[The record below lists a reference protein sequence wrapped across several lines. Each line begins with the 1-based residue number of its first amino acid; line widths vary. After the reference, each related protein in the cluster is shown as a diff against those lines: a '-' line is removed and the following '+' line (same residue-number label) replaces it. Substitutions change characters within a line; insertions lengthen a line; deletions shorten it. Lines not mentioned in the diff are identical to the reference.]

1 MSNNKQSKNITIVY
15 WSFIMLFCLFMFIDG
30 AAGVARVQA
39 AKEALVHLGYPE
51 YLLTIVGIAKILGSF
66 AIIQNKF
73 KAVKEWAFAGF
84 TINALGAFG
93 SRFFVGDTGFLLFFP
108 VFLVGYTL
116 VAYYIWKKFENK
128 DTNML
133 L

>member
-1 MSNNKQSKNITIVY
+1 MTNIKQSKLITIIY
-15 WSFIMLFCLFMFIDG
+15 WSFIVIFSLFMLMDG
-30 AAGVARVQA
+30 VAGVLRVEA
-39 AKEALVHLGYPE
+39 GKEALAHLGYPE
-51 YLLTIVGIAKILGSF
+51 YMLTIVGTAKILGAI

-73 KAVKEWAFAGF
+73 KSLKEWAFAGF

-116 VAYYIWKKFENK
+116 AAYYIWKKFENRSR
-128 DTNML
+128 L
-133 L
+133 